1 MHLNKRQKSSSMDTK
16 GKIDQLV
23 EETLH
28 SVSNMDR
35 VQTSRFFKEKVLRS
49 LSQQDHDQTEGVTY
63 LNWFTPKYQAAALI
77 CFIFLNAAA
86 LLNYSSNSYSDN
98 VSSFAEVYGLSETDS
113 DTYLYQN

>member
-1 MHLNKRQKSSSMDTK
+1 MDTK
-16 GKIDQLV
+16 GNIDQLV
-23 EETLH
+23 EETLDSFSNID
-28 SVSNMDR
+28 SVK
-35 VQTSRFFKEKVLRS
+35 TSPFFKVKVLRS
-49 LSQQDHDQTEGVTY
+49 LSQQGTRQSEGVSY

-86 LLNYSSNSYSDN
+86 VFNYSSESYSEN

>member
-1 MHLNKRQKSSSMDTK
+1 MDTK
-16 GKIDQLV
+16 GNIDQLV
-23 EETLH
+23 AETLD
-28 SVSNMDR
+28 SVSSIKA
-35 VQTSRFFKEKVLRS
+35 VKTPPFFKEKVLQS
-49 LSQQDHDQTEGVTY
+49 LSLQDTESTEVAAY

-86 LLNYSSNSYSDN
+86 VLNYSSDSYSDN